1 MADKKCCMYPSTVK
15 QNTISFVIRY
25 SWNAS
30 LTAAARQ
37 EFYVEGKYFVIQSV
51 IKLVVSKLCV
61 TIIKQGF
68 AFSSKSDR

>member
-1 MADKKCCMYPSTVK
+1 MADGKYCMYPSTVK

-37 EFYVEGKYFVIQSV
+37 EFYVETKANISLYTKSI
-51 IKLVVSKLCV
+51 VSKLCV

-68 AFSSKSDR
+68 AFSSKLDR